1 MSDQRKGLTLRAV
14 GLGLL
19 IVVLIDVWAT
29 YVELYSRASRLTM
42 DHFPIALFAVLL
54 VLLSLNSVLRKFRLS
69 ELSRSELLVIL
80 AIGFVGAKMPVDG
93 VAGYL
98 LGTIS
103 SFYYFATPENQWSEF
118 YHPYL
123 PAWLVPQGADA
134 IWRHFFEGVGAERGI
149 PWMMW
154 ALPLFWWATFIGATF
169 WVSTCI
175 IVVLRKQW
183 VEHERLAF
191 PLAAVASRMLAD
203 PGEEGGFPSL
213 MRNLLFWVGIGISS
227 ILFFWQILSW
237 FYPGL
242 PLGDFFPW
250 ISQFQF
256 WRGSRSVVI
265 NPFQFFTLGFAYFA
279 PVEVLFSVWFF
290 YLVNVGEGAIFSRI
304 GYGLTEAGNDQ
315 YCSTPPSLAWQGL
328 GAMGFMVLWGIW
340 IARRHLKDVFR
351 KAVDPG
357 CEVDDSGEIISYRTA
372 VWGGLLGLAYMFAWL
387 HQSGMEYRTTLLF
400 LTGSFI
406 IYIGMARIVA
416 ESGVPYTWGS
426 VSAQSFVM
434 NALGTTGMSGYG
446 MASLLLSY
454 SLIDYVRGFL
464 MPPMAHVARFG
475 DMMGG
480 GRRRLLLAV
489 GVGAGVSLVASFI
502 YTLGLAYSNG
512 AYNTYGWP
520 PFFGGDPKGVFS
532 NTLSKVRN
540 PFPTDWARIL
550 NAGAGAV
557 AMGALT
563 FLRSRLLWWR
573 IHPIGF
579 VTSSMINTNFLAVPF
594 FIGWGVKSIIL
605 RMGGARLYRRGM
617 PLFIGLM
624 VGYVAGV
631 CLCSVLDMLYFPA
644 QGHVVHT
651 W

>member
-1 MSDQRKGLTLRAV
+1 MSDDRKGLTLRAV

-19 IVVLIDVWAT
+19 IVVFIDVWAT
-29 YVELYSRASRLTM
+29 YVEMYSRASRLTM
-42 DHFPIALFAVLL
+42 DHFPLALFAVLL
-54 VLLSLNSVLRKFRLS
+54 VLLSFNSVLRKFRLS

-103 SFYYFATPENQWSEF
+103 SFHYFATPENQWSEY

-123 PAWLVPQGADA
+123 PAWPVPQGNDA
-134 IWRHFFEGVGAERGI
+134 AWRHFFEGVGAERGI

-169 WVSTCI
+169 WVSACLMVI
-175 IVVLRKQW
+175 LRKQW

-191 PLAAVASRMLAD
+191 PLAAVASQMLAD
-203 PGEEGGFPSL
+203 RGEEGGFPSL
-213 MRNLLFWVGIGISS
+213 MRHLLFWVGMGISS
-227 ILFFWQILSW
+227 ILFFWQILLW

-250 ISQFQF
+250 ITQFQF
-256 WRGSRSVVI
+256 WRDSRSVVI

-290 YLVNVGEGAIFSRI
+290 YLVNVGEGTVFSRI

-315 YCSTPPSLAWQGL
+315 YCSTPPALAWQGL
-328 GAMGFMVLWGIW
+328 GAMCFLVLWGTW
-340 IARRHLKDVFR
+340 IARGHLKDVFR
-351 KAVDPG
+351 KAISAG
-357 CEVDDSGEIISYRTA
+357 CEVDDSGEIVSYRTA
-372 VWGGLLGLAYMFAWL
+372 VWGGLLGLVYMFAWL
-387 HQSGMEYRTTLLF
+387 HQSGMEYKTTLLF
-400 LTGSFI
+400 LAGSFI
-406 IYIGMARIVA
+406 IYVGMARIVA

-434 NALGTTGMSGYG
+434 NVLGTAAISGYG
-446 MASLLLSY
+446 MTSLLLSY
-454 SLIDYVRGFL
+454 SLIDYVKGFL
-464 MPPMAHVARFG
+464 MPPLVHVARFG
-475 DMMGG
+475 DMITGQ
-480 GRRRLLLAV
+480 RRRLLLAV
-489 GVGAGVSLVASFI
+489 GVGAGVSLIASVV

-540 PFPTDWARIL
+540 PFPTDWGRIL

-557 AMGALT
+557 VMWTLT
-563 FLRSRLLWWR
+563 LLRGRLLWWR

-594 FIGWGVKSIIL
+594 FVAWGVKSIIL

-631 CLCSVLDMLYFPA
+631 SLCSVLDMLWFPA